1 MYLDT
6 TILQS
11 RTTITLIK
19 FIERL
24 VKNYGEDTIP
34 PELHEELMQIRE
46 ELKTAVK
53 KNKQG
58 SISYQQEEKE
68 RIANVIHSKER

>member
-34 PELHEELMQIRE
+34 PELHEELMQIRMD
-46 ELKTAVK
+46 LKTAIK

-58 SISYQQEEKE
+58 SILYQGEKE
-68 RIANVIHSKER
+68 RTENVIH